1 MPKNP
6 NYSLALYEKAMP
18 SGFGFGRMLEC
29 AARNGFDRLEI
40 SVDESDARL
49 SRLDWTDAQKQELV
63 DLIRQTGVPIRTMC
77 LSGHRKYPFGAHD
90 AAVREKS
97 LEIMQKAV
105 TFAAET
111 GISIIQLAGYDVYY
125 EQGDETT
132 RAYFE
137 ENLRKAV
144 EYAETAGVVLAFET
158 METPFMDTV
167 AKSME
172 YVRMIDSPWLGVYP
186 DIGNLQNA
194 AVLYGHS
201 ITDDLA
207 QGAGH
212 IFAIHLKETQP
223 GVYRDMAF
231 GTGHTPYHP
240 CLELAHAQGV
250 RMFTGE
256 FWHQKDEENYEAVIS
271 ASAAFLRE
279 QLDAVYG
286 G

>member
-18 SGFGFGRMLEC
+18 SGLGFGRMLEC

-49 SRLDWTDAQKQELV
+49 SRLDWTGAQKQELV

-111 GISIIQLAGYDVYY
+111 GVSIIQLAGYDVYY

-132 RAYFE
+132 RAYFA

-256 FWHQKDEENYEAVIS
+256 FWHQKDEENYGAVIS

>member
-40 SVDESDARL
+40 SVDESGARL

-111 GISIIQLAGYDVYY
+111 GVSIIQLAGYDVYY

>member
-18 SGFGFGRMLEC
+18 SGLGFGRMLEC

-111 GISIIQLAGYDVYY
+111 GVSIIQLAGYDVYY

-132 RAYFE
+132 RAYFA

-256 FWHQKDEENYEAVIS
+256 FWHQKDEENYGAVIS

>member
-132 RAYFE
+132 RAYFA

>member
-18 SGFGFGRMLEC
+18 SGLGFGRMLEC

-111 GISIIQLAGYDVYY
+111 GVSIIQLAGYDVYY

-132 RAYFE
+132 RAYFA

-256 FWHQKDEENYEAVIS
+256 FWHQKDEENYGAVIS

-279 QLDAVYG
+279 QLDAVYDG
-286 G
+286 

>member
-111 GISIIQLAGYDVYY
+111 GVSIIQLAGYDVYY

-256 FWHQKDEENYEAVIS
+256 FWHQKDEENYETVIS